1 MFIFTNLLHAIAS
14 VIDTLLSLYFWV
26 VIISALLSWVNPDPY
41 NPIVRILHNLTE
53 PVFYRVRKWLPFT
66 YIGGMSGISMDVPPY
81 VILSGTRNRMRI
93 SGINKIGMRRNGVS
107 REAISCLEQAFKIIF
122 RSLPQTL
129 LVDNLEE
136 TKQSFPDCPE
146 VQNLVNFFKTSKR
159 GVVKRTELDK

>member
-66 YIGGMSGISMDVPPY
+66 YIGGIDLSPIVVLLAIQFLKIFLVQSMLQ
-81 VILSGTRNRMRI
+81 IAMQI
-93 SGINKIGMRRNGVS
+93 H
-107 REAISCLEQAFKIIF
+107 
-122 RSLPQTL
+122 
-129 LVDNLEE
+129 
-136 TKQSFPDCPE
+136 
-146 VQNLVNFFKTSKR
+146 
-159 GVVKRTELDK
+159 